1 MNWLVVARRDFQDAR
16 RSRIL
21 ALAVGLFVALVALV
35 MATTSG
41 DEGTLVEDALLNLH
55 GMVIFFMPI
64 IMLVIAY
71 LSIVGER
78 ETGRIKYLLGLPNR
92 RWEVILGKFISR
104 SLVAALA
111 VVLSMAVGL
120 VIIAARTASVP
131 VVDAA
136 LMTLFMLF
144 FAAVYVAIAVG
155 ISALVSSR
163 ARAMGG
169 VIGVYVFF
177 TVFWIAPG
185 VNPQDSASYIVEE
198 LLGLSARPNLYEF
211 VFHLSPSFAY
221 SRLVNGT
228 LFDRAE
234 DGASVV
240 SADAPFYLQEP
251 FMLVILV
258 GWAVLALGV
267 GYLVFRDAELG

>member
-41 DEGTLVEDALLNLH
+41 DEGTLAEDALWNLH
-55 GMVIFFMPI
+55 GIVIFFMPI

-71 LSIVGER
+71 LSIAGER

-240 SADAPFYLQEP
+240 SPDAPFYLQEP